1 MRHDEERRGINH
13 FEHVACVD
21 LVVGHWLRHPLGI
34 ELGTFHLRRDKE
46 LLWPFRKKQ
55 GSRIEESAVI
65 IQQFKR
71 CKQFLHRHVQ
81 GKRKLPFLTGGT
93 DEVSHLRNAQ
103 IEKISCLYEKSCGAI
118 VIYKDGDKCKI
129 LLVRNHNGRNYSF
142 PKGHVEQGETEQETA
157 VREVYEETG
166 LTIRIIDSFREVADY
181 CPFGKIRKRV
191 VFFMA
196 QTMSDKVKIQ
206 EEEIDSYIW
215 VDLDQ
220 AHHRCTYDNDLR
232 VIRKAR
238 ENIDK
243 LI

>member
-1 MRHDEERRGINH
+1 MIAKKVKVNVYGMLADDLYSGYADADTFKHKSAYIISRKPLRDFVFGVVIAVVTIKGTGEKLI
-13 FEHVACVD
+13 VAPE
-21 LVVGHWLRHPLGI
+21 GEIYYEPAIR
-34 ELGTFHLRRDKE
+34 E
-46 LLWPFRKKQ
+46 
-55 GSRIEESAVI
+55 
-65 IQQFKR
+65 
-71 CKQFLHRHVQ
+71 
-81 GKRKLPFLTGGT
+81 KL
-93 DEVSHLRNAQ
+93 SHLHNAQ

-118 VIYKDGDKCKI
+118 VIYKQGDRCKI

-157 VREVYEETG
+157 IREVYEETG
-166 LTIRIIDSFREVADY
+166 LNIRIIDSFREVADY

-196 QTMSDKVKIQ
+196 QTMSDKVRIQ

-215 VDLDQ
+215 VDLEE

-243 LI
+243 LK